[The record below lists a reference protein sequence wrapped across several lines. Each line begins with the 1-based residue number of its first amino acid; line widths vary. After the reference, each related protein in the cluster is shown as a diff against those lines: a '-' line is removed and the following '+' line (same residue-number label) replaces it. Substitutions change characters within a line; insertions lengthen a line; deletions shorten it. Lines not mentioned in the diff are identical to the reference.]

1 MASAQRKSSKP
12 EACRK
17 APAKVITLN
26 VSKGIKEIFG
36 LFTNKLGFY
45 EFSKDEVVDPDSSLE
60 RNASLWIMMK
70 EFLFSICFILLSSNL
85 KLSIDIF
92 IHLHV
97 LQSAL

>member
-1 MASAQRKSSKP
+1 MSK
-12 EACRK
+12 R
-17 APAKVITLN
+17 I
-26 VSKGIKEIFG
+26 IKEIFE

-60 RNASLWIMMK
+60 RNASLWIMIIMK

-92 IHLHV
+92 IHLLQIARFSFHSPHKLLDIAHV
-97 LQSAL
+97 YQ